1 LEKCHAIDFKDAK
14 QILFFTFFSHN
25 LPTGTSSSVLEIN
38 FLLKFCVKNIVLQA
52 LFQSAQHIYEKW
64 EGSGSG
70 SGRPQN
76 MRIRIPNTGTSV

>member
-1 LEKCHAIDFKDAK
+1 MPDVHY
-14 QILFFTFFSHN
+14 N
-25 LPTGTSSSVLEIN
+25 LQRLLYPTEWQPHPLVMAFISDDNERVI
-38 FLLKFCVKNIVLQA
+38 FQA

-76 MRIRIPNTGTSV
+76 MRILHVRIRIPNTGTSV